1 MAAIKQPDGQ
11 RPVNLIRDAATSEA
25 PEILARLNSTPAGL
39 SEDEA
44 AERLEVFGPNEVAQE
59 KKHDWLWRLWVAVRN
74 PLVILLTVL
83 AIVTFATAGDASDMI
98 GGWVM
103 VAMVALGVS
112 LRFIQETKADNA
124 AAKLK
129 AMIKVTATA
138 LRDGQAREI
147 PLKDLVP
154 GDVVKL
160 SAGDMIPGDVRLLS
174 AKDLFIIQATL
185 TGESLPVEKNDAR
198 DPRPNIQPI
207 EYANLCFL
215 GTSVESGSAT
225 AVIVATGAQTYFGKM
240 ASSLAGQQ
248 VETAFDK
255 GVKRFT
261 WLMIRFMVVMTPLV
275 FAINGLTKH
284 DWKLAFFFA
293 LSVAVGLTPEMLPMI
308 VSVCLSRGAMTM
320 SKQKVIVKRLNSIQN
335 FGAMNVLC
343 TDKTG
348 TLTIDHV
355 ILEIHCDVF
364 KNESEEVLRDAYL
377 ISHFQTGLK
386 NVLDRAVLKY
396 SELHRE
402 MSVDK
407 YNKVDEI
414 PFDFSRRMMSVV
426 VEGPDGQRQILTKGA
441 PESVFKKC
449 THFECNGESFEMEPI
464 LVGNL
469 IEQVNSLSEDG
480 FRVLA
485 IANKKVGVQTAY
497 SKADEENLVLTGYLA
512 FLDPPKDTAKTAITA
527 LRQHGVAVKV
537 LTGDNDLVTRKV
549 CSEVGIAADQIILG
563 NDVEKMSDEQLAE
576 VIDRVDIYARL
587 SPSHKKRVVQA
598 LQKKGHVVGFMGDG
612 INDAPALRAADVG
625 ISVDNAVDIAKE
637 SADMILLEKNLMVL
651 EAGVLEGRKVFVN
664 ILKYIR
670 MGASSNFGNMFSML
684 GGAALFNFQ
693 PIMPLQILTNNL
705 LYDFSQVPIPT
716 DNVGANQIAKPRPWQ
731 MGEIAKFM
739 LLLGP
744 ISSIFD
750 YTTFAMMYFLFK
762 CTDAAAQAQVTPEMA
777 AQLKE
782 EAIDHTHAAQMFH
795 TGWFVESIM
804 TQTLI
809 IHVIRT
815 NLIPFIQS
823 RASWQLSMTTI
834 LIMAIGGVLPYTP
847 LAGPLGFV
855 PLPWLFWPLLAL
867 TLLCYVALTQ
877 IIKSW
882 MVRKSWI

>member
-1 MAAIKQPDGQ
+1 
-11 RPVNLIRDAATSEA
+11 
-25 PEILARLNSTPAGL
+25 
-39 SEDEA
+39 
-44 AERLEVFGPNEVAQE
+44 
-59 KKHDWLWRLWVAVRN
+59 
-74 PLVILLTVL
+74 
-83 AIVTFATAGDASDMI
+83 
-98 GGWVM
+98 
-103 VAMVALGVS
+103 
-112 LRFIQETKADNA
+112 
-124 AAKLK
+124 
-129 AMIKVTATA
+129 
-138 LRDGQAREI
+138 
-147 PLKDLVP
+147 
-154 GDVVKL
+154 
-160 SAGDMIPGDVRLLS
+160 
-174 AKDLFIIQATL
+174 
-185 TGESLPVEKNDAR
+185 
-198 DPRPNIQPI
+198 
-207 EYANLCFL
+207 
-215 GTSVESGSAT
+215 
-225 AVIVATGAQTYFGKM
+225 
-240 ASSLAGQQ
+240 
-248 VETAFDK
+248 
-255 GVKRFT
+255 
-261 WLMIRFMVVMTPLV
+261 
-275 FAINGLTKH
+275 
-284 DWKLAFFFA
+284 
-293 LSVAVGLTPEMLPMI
+293 
-308 VSVCLSRGAMTM
+308 MTM
-320 SKQKVIVKRLNSIQN
+320 SKKKVIVKRLNSIQN

-364 KNESEEVLRDAYL
+364 KNESAEVLRDAYL

-396 SELHRE
+396 SELHHE

-449 THFECNGESFEMEPI
+449 THFESDGEIFEMEPI

-485 IANKKVGVQTAY
+485 IANKKVGVKSAY
-497 SKADEENLVLTGYLA
+497 SKADEEELVLTGYLA
-512 FLDPPKDTAKTAITA
+512 FLDPPKDTAKTAIAA

-549 CSEVGIAADQIILG
+549 CTEVGINAEQIILG
-563 NDVEKMSDEQLAE
+563 NDVEKMSDEQLGAAVE
-576 VIDRVDIYARL
+576 TVDVFARL
-587 SPSHKKRVVQA
+587 SPAHKKRVVQA

-625 ISVDNAVDIAKE
+625 ISVDTAVDIAKE
-637 SADMILLEKNLMVL
+637 SADVILLEKNLMVL
-651 EAGVLEGRKVFVN
+651 EEGVLEGRKVFVN

-670 MGASSNFGNMFSML
+670 MGASSNFGNMFSMIEA
-684 GGAALFNFQ
+684 AALFKFQ

-716 DNVGANQIAKPRPWQ
+716 DNVGAIMIAKPRPWQ

-739 LLLGP
+739 VLLGP

-750 YTTFAMMYFLFK
+750 YTTFAMMYFFFK
-762 CTDAAAQAQVTPEMA
+762 CTDAAAQLQAQAPE
-777 AQLKE
+777 LVSKFKD
-782 EAIDHTHAAQMFH
+782 EAIDHTYAAQLFH

-834 LIMAIGGVLPYTP
+834 LIMLIGAVLPYSP

-855 PLPWLFWPLLAL
+855 PLPWQFWPLLAL
-867 TLLCYVALTQ
+867 TLVCYVGLTQ
-877 IIKSW
+877 VIKSW
-882 MVRKSWI
+882 IVKRGWI